1 MNEKI
6 EEFIDYIYLEK
17 KLSLNT
23 KKAYYKDLLD
33 YNDYLSQKHIYSPE
47 KIKKEHI
54 NQYIELLSKNL
65 ESRSVNRHIVSI
77 KAFHKYLNRQGI
89 IKENI
94 TSNLENLKTGIYL
107 PQVLTIEE
115 IDGLL
120 DINPETSLQ
129 YRNKA
134 MLELMYA
141 SGLRVSEL
149 INLTLDDINLE
160 MAILRCI
167 GKGNKERMIPLGDI
181 ALDAL
186 KKYITLYRSQLLK
199 KSLTN
204 KLFLNNHGKGISRQG
219 FSLVLSKIAG
229 EKGIKKVFSPHTLR
243 HSFAT
248 HLLERGADLR
258 SIQEL
263 LGHSDISTTQIYTHI
278 ATDKIKEEYD
288 NFHPRS

>member
-1 MNEKI
+1 MNNLDKCLRD
-6 EEFIDYIYLEK
+6 FIDYIFIEK
-17 KLSLNT
+17 KLSDNT
-23 KKAYYKDLLD
+23 KNAYQRDLLK
-33 YNDYLSQKHIYSPE
+33 YIEYL
-47 KIKKEHI
+47 KKRHI
-54 NQYIELLSKNL
+54 NNPSNILKKDITDYIEELRNKMS
-65 ESRSVNRHIVSI
+65 SRSVNRHIVSI

-115 IDGLL
+115 IDRLL

-204 KLFLNNHGKGISRQG
+204 NLFL
-219 FSLVLSKIAG
+219 FC
-229 EKGIKKVFSPHTLR
+229 
-243 HSFAT
+243 
-248 HLLERGADLR
+248 
-258 SIQEL
+258 
-263 LGHSDISTTQIYTHI
+263 
-278 ATDKIKEEYD
+278 
-288 NFHPRS
+288 